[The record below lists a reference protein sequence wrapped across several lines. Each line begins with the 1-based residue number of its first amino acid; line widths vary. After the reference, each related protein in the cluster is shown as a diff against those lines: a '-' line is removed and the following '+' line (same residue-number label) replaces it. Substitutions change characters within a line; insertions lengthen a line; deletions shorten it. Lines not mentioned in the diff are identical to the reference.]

1 MGEKKFVTVTA
12 LTKYVKRKFDV
23 DPHLQDIWVKGEISN
38 FTLHSRGHMYF
49 TLKDE
54 GAKIQAVMF
63 AKQNRTL
70 KYKPEN
76 GMKVLLRGEI
86 SVYQSSGSYQVYVK
100 EMEPDG
106 IGSLY
111 TAFEELKKRLDEEG
125 LFLSKHKKNIPKF
138 PRNIG
143 VITSPTGAAVRDIL
157 TTIKRRYPIANV
169 IILPALVQGEYAPQ
183 SLVEKIKYANQ
194 LAYLDVLIV
203 GRGGGSIEELWA
215 FNEESVVREI
225 FASSIP
231 VISAVGHETDFTISD
246 FVADLRAPTPTGAAE
261 MAVPKLSDVA
271 ERLSQNKV
279 RLIKLMKQRLVNEAD
294 QLSHMKKSYAF
305 RYPQQL
311 YAQKNQELD
320 RMLEQ
325 LKRSA
330 SRLVSVKQDSA
341 EHLMKRLIQKHPKE
355 IIHKSLEQHSLTT
368 KALQKEIQNVV
379 KQKQLLFTSNVSKLD
394 ALSPLK
400 VMDRGFSLVYDK
412 NDLIVKSVERVK
424 VNDSLTIQMKDGK
437 VACEVCSV
445 EERMIDE

>member
-86 SVYQSSGSYQVYVK
+86 SVYQSSGSYQIYVK

-125 LFLSKHKKNIPKF
+125 LFLSKYKKNIPKF
-138 PRNIG
+138 PRYIG

-261 MAVPKLSDVA
+261 IAVPKLSDVA

-294 QLSHMKKSYAF
+294 QLNHMKKSYAF

-325 LKRSA
+325 LKRTA

-355 IIHKSLEQHSLTT
+355 IIHKALEQHSLTT

>member
-86 SVYQSSGSYQVYVK
+86 SVYQASGSYQIYVK

-111 TAFEELKKRLDEEG
+111 IAFEELKKRLDEEG
-125 LFLSKHKKNIPKF
+125 LFLTKHKKNIPKF
-138 PRNIG
+138 PRYIG

-246 FVADLRAPTPTGAAE
+246 LVADLRAPTPTGAAE

-279 RLIKLMKQRLVNEAD
+279 RLIKIMKQRLGNEAD
-294 QLSHMKKSYAF
+294 QLNHMKKSYAF

-320 RMLEQ
+320 RLLEQ
-325 LKRSA
+325 LKRTA
-330 SRLVSVKQDSA
+330 SRLVSVKQDST
-341 EHLMKRLIQKHPKE
+341 ENLLKRLMQKHPKE
-355 IIHKSLEQHSLTT
+355 LIHKALEQHSITT

-437 VACEVCSV
+437 LACEVCSI

>member
-86 SVYQSSGSYQVYVK
+86 SVYQSSGSYQIYVK

-138 PRNIG
+138 PRYIG

-194 LAYLDVLIV
+194 LAYLDVLIL

-215 FNEESVVREI
+215 FNEESVAREI

-294 QLSHMKKSYAF
+294 QLNHMKKSYAF

-325 LKRSA
+325 LKRTA

-355 IIHKSLEQHSLTT
+355 LIHKALEQHSLTT

>member
-86 SVYQSSGSYQVYVK
+86 SVYQSSGSYQIYVK

-111 TAFEELKKRLDEEG
+111 IAFEELKKRLDEEG
-125 LFLSKHKKNIPKF
+125 LFLTKHKKNIPKF
-138 PRNIG
+138 PRYIG

-169 IILPALVQGEYAPQ
+169 VILPALVQGEYAPQ

-246 FVADLRAPTPTGAAE
+246 LVADLRAPTPTGAAE

-294 QLSHMKKSYAF
+294 QLNHMKKSYAF

-325 LKRSA
+325 LKRTV
-330 SRLVSVKQDSA
+330 SRLVSVKQDST
-341 EHLMKRLIQKHPKE
+341 ENLLKRLMQKHPKE
-355 IIHKSLEQHSLTT
+355 LIHKAFEQHSITT

-379 KQKQLLFTSNVSKLD
+379 KQNQLLFTSNVSKLD

-400 VMDRGFSLVYDK
+400 VMDRGFSLVYDN

-437 VACEVCSV
+437 LACEVCSV